1 MTVFNRE
8 DTYAKIAAIIAD
20 KLQIQQAQISPQST
34 LQDLGADSL
43 DVLEI
48 IMRIEEQ
55 LGVTV
60 DDEAAEKLHTVDD
73 VVTYVH
79 GLRKK

>member
-1 MTVFNRE
+1 
-8 DTYAKIAAIIAD
+8 
-20 KLQIQQAQISPQST
+20 
-34 LQDLGADSL
+34 
-43 DVLEI
+43 
-48 IMRIEEQ
+48 MRIEEQ

-60 DDEAAEKLHTVDD
+60 DDADAEKLHTVDD